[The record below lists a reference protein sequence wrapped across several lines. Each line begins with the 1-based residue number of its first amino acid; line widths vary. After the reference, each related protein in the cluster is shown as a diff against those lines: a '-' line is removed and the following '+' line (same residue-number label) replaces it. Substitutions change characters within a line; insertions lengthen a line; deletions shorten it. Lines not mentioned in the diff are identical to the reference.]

1 MTDPQPSHLESDSVR
16 PTPENQLGNRIG
28 GGHIGG
34 GHDVVQLA
42 VPADSAYV
50 AVLRTTTAAV
60 AARLDF
66 DLDEI
71 DDLRIAVDE
80 ASALLLPDAAVG
92 STLNCTFRL
101 EEGSLNVEVSVA
113 TRHGQLPPATSFAW
127 TVLNALAGEVDVD
140 KHDAT
145 SDGCVVAIRL
155 RKTRS
160 RAM

>member
-1 MTDPQPSHLESDSVR
+1 MTHPHLSQPEPDAVDPTGE
-16 PTPENQLGNRIG
+16 PT
-28 GGHIGG
+28 
-34 GHDVVQLA
+34 HDVVRLA

-80 ASALLLPDAAVG
+80 ASALLLPDAIPH
-92 STLNCTFRL
+92 STLDCTFRL
-101 EEGSLNVEVSVA
+101 ESGSLNVEVSVPTA
-113 TRHGQLPPATSFAW
+113 QGQLPPPTSFAW
-127 TVLNALAGEVDVD
+127 TVLNALAGEVEVD
-140 KHDAT
+140 KRDAGA
-145 SDGCVVAIRL
+145 DGCVVTIRL